1 MLVMGLEIEAKI
13 ALDEDVNAMRERLK
27 AAGAVMEIE
36 RVYENNIRYE
46 SAANDLTENGIV
58 LRLRQDQQV
67 RLTYKAPSQQ
77 ESKGA
82 STRLELETT
91 VGDFEAMDEILRR
104 LGYRAYMRYEKY
116 RTTYTMSD
124 IEDTEIVLD
133 EMPYGLF
140 IEVEGPAES
149 IDRALEKLGLA
160 EAPRIVESYAVLFD
174 KVRARYGL
182 DFKDLTFENFAGVDV
197 APDVFAVDKG

>member
-1 MLVMGLEIEAKI
+1 MGLEIEAKI

-197 APDVFAVDKG
+197 APDVFAVDEG

>member
-197 APDVFAVDKG
+197 APDVFAVDEG